1 MAIDIESLCTQY
13 ERDTL
18 KSFRDQIAAFD
29 LKIADLDNWRKAYN
43 TLIAN
48 WSNGGTL
55 AKPSGGSQWYA
66 GNQLPSVV
74 STRDNYIRLWNEE
87 IRLKAIKV
95 QEADQFLQNM
105 VNKYG
110 KTQSVSVTAFSQQE
124 AKSKVAMI
132 ALPLLIIGFIIWYK
146 KRKINKL

>member
-18 KSFRDQIAAFD
+18 KSFRDRIAIFD
-29 LKIADLDNWRKAYN
+29 VKIQDLDNWRKAFN
-43 TLIAN
+43 NLIAN

-55 AKPSGGSQWYA
+55 AKPGGGSQWYS
-66 GNQLPSVV
+66 GDQLSSVV
-74 STRDNYIRLWNEE
+74 STRDNYLRLYNEE
-87 IRLKAIKV
+87 IRLKAIIV

-110 KTQSVSVTAFSQQE
+110 KAQSVSVTAFSQQE

-132 ALPLLIIGFIIWYK
+132 AFPLLIVGFIIWYK
-146 KRKINKL
+146 KRKENKS